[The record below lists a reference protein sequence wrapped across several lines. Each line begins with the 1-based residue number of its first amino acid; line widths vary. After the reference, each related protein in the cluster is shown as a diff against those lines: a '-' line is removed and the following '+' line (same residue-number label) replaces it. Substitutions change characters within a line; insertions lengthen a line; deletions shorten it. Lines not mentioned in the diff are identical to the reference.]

1 MWEHRILYIRKKRNP
16 ESAPKFETLF
26 ARTTTPPNNS
36 PTDSQSDS
44 SSESH
49 PIPPK
54 IEILF
59 AKTTNPKNTLIMSQY
74 TITELENHLA
84 QKRQE
89 IEDLMTKIKTFKI
102 DAKDW
107 EQRKSLYWLSWLE
120 NQDCD
125 AYDYLMKTI
134 HKTLLFDDVKIRP
147 YTSGWGDLDWV
158 KNPITSTCVAS
169 GDDALKMTKWGLKL
183 VDLPFNYREK
193 YDAEKGHKLG
203 VNLGWG
209 EAVDGFVNQ
218 SSRIV
223 DGLYWGTEDGAMDLD
238 GSREASRFFQNL
250 SQVVRMRRRLKDCG
264 RFNPLVRPNGL
275 AIAIQRSQD
284 FKGPSFDGLNGDDIN
299 DRIID
304 QIPQMVV
311 VSADEKAKIDE
322 EYNLTRWDDAWR
334 WSGVNLGGIRFNPK
348 MNKDV
353 QGRMTSGGSGWHD
366 RSFLRH
372 ELFLPCSAEFSQKG
386 LVDRALKNGIYV
398 AKSWSKGKILQAM
411 YRGNQFARHRFHP
424 HGWTAIA

>member
-1 MWEHRILYIRKKRNP
+1 MSKY
-16 ESAPKFETLF
+16 TL
-26 ARTTTPPNNS
+26 N
-36 PTDSQSDS
+36 
-44 SSESH
+44 
-49 PIPPK
+49 
-54 IEILF
+54 
-59 AKTTNPKNTLIMSQY
+59 
-74 TITELENHLA
+74 ELENHLA

-147 YTSGWGDLDWV
+147 YTSGYEDLDRV
-158 KNPITSTCVAS
+158 KNPIIATCVAS

-203 VNLGWG
+203 LNLGWG
-209 EAVDGFVNQ
+209 NVGGDGYANK

-223 DGLYWGTEDGAMDLD
+223 DGLYWGTEDASANEDYPF
-238 GSREASRFFQNL
+238 EANRFFQNL
-250 SQVVRMRRRLKDCG
+250 AQVMGMRHRLKDCG
-264 RFNPLVRPNGL
+264 RFNPLTRPNGL

-284 FKGPSFDGLNGDDIN
+284 FKGPEFDGLSGVDIN
-299 DRIID
+299 ERIID

-311 VSADEKAKIDE
+311 VSADEKARIDE

-348 MNKDV
+348 LD
-353 QGRMTSGGSGWHD
+353 GGMGGETTSGWHD

-372 ELFLPCSAEFSQKG
+372 EMYLPCSAEFSQKG
-386 LVDRALKNGIYV
+386 LVDRCNKNGIYV

-411 YRGNQFARHRFHP
+411 YKGNQFAKRGFHP
-424 HGWTAIA
+424 HGWKAIA